1 MKTAALFGLTG
12 QGIETAGEILSNI
25 MRSQGYTHRAW
36 RDFSTIIRGGHTA
49 FEIYISEKGEEAP
62 PPRIETIDIAVVW
75 DDEGAKRYL
84 PRMADSA
91 MLFGS
96 MNTTMVPE
104 ENRGE
109 TPKLG
114 FNVWSLGVIAGYLG
128 IPFPLLE
135 DSINQHFA
143 GELNQNLA
151 HRGYILG
158 QFKNKGNTVT
168 NKLSDLVTISGN
180 DALSLGAIAGDV
192 RHYFGYPITP
202 ASEILENLTKWLPPL
217 GGKTVQVE
225 DEMAAIY
232 AAAGASYAGERTFV
246 ASSGPGIALMTEAL
260 SYLGATEIPLVIIDN
275 QRGGPSTGMPTK
287 TEQSD
292 LQHLRYAGHGEF
304 ARIILTPTDVLDC
317 IAVIQEALNLA
328 DYYQCPV
335 ILALDLDLA
344 VRRVSLPWV
353 AVEQAIRSVTVDRGP
368 TLLESLPI
376 EDYARFHSV
385 DGAPPVRTV
394 PGIKGGG
401 YVASGDEH
409 DEKGFMEPDF
419 KVVRETHH
427 LRRLHKADQI
437 EYQRPLS
444 IIGNMDAPVAIIG
457 TGSMSELIE
466 NLVKRQPEQYKGVL
480 LRQLH
485 PVPVESIVNAL
496 SEAKTVIVAEYNATG
511 QIRSMIESALV
522 DRQIHSLL
530 RYNGEHYTLEE
541 FQDSVTSILSAQ
553 KELTRG

>member
-25 MRSQGYTHRAW
+25 LRSQGYTHRAW

-49 FEIYISEKGEEAP
+49 FEIYISEEGEATP
-62 PPRIETIDIAVVW
+62 PPRIEKIDIAVVW

-84 PRMADSA
+84 PRMTDHV
-91 MLFGS
+91 MIFGS
-96 MNTTMVPE
+96 SNVTQIQE
-104 ENRGE
+104 ENREE

-114 FNVWSLGVIAGYLG
+114 FNVWGLGIIAGYLG
-128 IPFPLLE
+128 IPFSLLE

-143 GELNQNLA
+143 GESNQNLA

-158 QFKNKGNTVT
+158 QFKNKGNALTSKPSSHV
-168 NKLSDLVTISGN
+168 SISGN

-292 LQHLRYAGHGEF
+292 LLHLRYAGHGEF

-317 IAVIQEALNLA
+317 VVVIQEALNLA

-335 ILALDLDLA
+335 IIALDLDLA
-344 VRRVSLPWV
+344 VRRVSLPWDVVEKAIGSV
-353 AVEQAIRSVTVDRGP
+353 AVDRGP
-368 TLLESLPI
+368 TLLESPPL
-376 EDYARFHSV
+376 EDYARYRSV
-385 DGAPPVRTV
+385 DGAPPIRTV

-401 YVASGDEH
+401 HVASGDEH

-419 KVVRETHH
+419 KVVRQNHH

-444 IIGNMDAPVAIIG
+444 LIGNVDAPVAIIG
-457 TGSMSELIE
+457 TGSMGELIE
-466 NLVKRQPEQYKGVL
+466 SLVRRYPEQYKGVL

-485 PVPVESIVNAL
+485 PVPVDSIVNAL
-496 SEAKTVIVAEYNATG
+496 SAAKTVIVAEYNATG
-511 QIRSMIESALV
+511 QIRSMIESALN
-522 DRQIHSLL
+522 DKLTHSLL
-530 RYNGEHYTLEE
+530 QFNGEHYTLEE
-541 FQDSVTSILSAQ
+541 FQDAITGILSGQ